1 MCAGSLRSKIPRSS
15 SITPYS
21 AKTIWLKQIKPK
33 EAELKAFYERNKA
46 TYNNSIPE
54 KRKVQYVV
62 LDTAKI
68 EAGVSVSHEDLQA
81 YYDQHRD
88 DYRVPEQVNV
98 SHILIKTPLPGPDG
112 KVDPKGVEE
121 ARKKAEDVLKQLK
134 AGGNFA
140 ELAKKYS
147 EDPGSGKNGG
157 SLGWIGKGRTVPEFE
172 QTAFSLAKGA
182 TSGLVQ
188 SSYGFHIIRL
198 DDKQAAHVKP
208 LDEVKDQIEGSIKQ
222 QKAAQAAANQVN
234 ALLAQARSA
243 GLDKAAAA
251 KGLNVISTDFVS
263 RTDTLAGH
271 WQFAAV
277 HERGVWPGRKVPARP
292 GADSAGLCRVPGIG
306 DQAGFDSHVRRDSQP
321 GRRRIQERAR
331 CRPAYS
337 ENPGAGRSRQGRT

>member
-1 MCAGSLRSKIPRSS
+1 M
-15 SITPYS
+15 
-21 AKTIWLKQIKPK
+21 
-33 EAELKAFYERNKA
+33 
-46 TYNNSIPE
+46 PE
-54 KRKVQYVV
+54 
-62 LDTAKI
+62 
-68 EAGVSVSHEDLQA
+68 VSVSPQKICRA

-140 ELAKKYS
+140 DLAKKYS

-157 SLGWIGKGRTVPEFE
+157 SLGWIGRGRTVPEFE
-172 QTAFSLAKGA
+172 KAAFSLAKGA
-182 TSGLVQ
+182 TSDLVQ
-188 SSYGFHIIRL
+188 SSYGFHIIRV
-198 DDKQAAHVKP
+198 DDKQAAHVKT

-251 KGLNVISTDFVS
+251 KGLTGHQHRLCQPHRHS
-263 RTDTLAGH
+263 AGH
-271 WQFAAV
+271 RQFAAV
-277 HERGVWPGRKVPARP
+277 HECRVRPGRKIA
-292 GADSAGLCRVPGIG
+292 A
-306 DQAGFDSHVRRDSQP
+306 
-321 GRRRIQERAR
+321 
-331 CRPAYS
+331 
-337 ENPGAGRSRQGRT
+337 